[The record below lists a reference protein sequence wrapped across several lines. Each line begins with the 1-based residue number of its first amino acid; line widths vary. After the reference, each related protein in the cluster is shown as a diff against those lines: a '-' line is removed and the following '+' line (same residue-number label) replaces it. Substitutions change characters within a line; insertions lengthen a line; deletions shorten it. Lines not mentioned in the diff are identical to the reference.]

1 MASKEI
7 VLSGGTI
14 GSAQILMNSGVGN
27 KTDLDGFGIPVLLDL
42 PSVGQ
47 NVSDHSAA
55 VITWAV
61 NSTETTDEIKQNAT
75 RMNEAFAEWY
85 VSEEY

>member
-7 VLSGGTI
+7 ILSGGTI

-27 KTDLDGFGIPVLLDL
+27 KTDLDGLGIPVLLDL

-47 NVSDHSAA
+47 NVSDHCAA